1 MTPDINLHHEIPQEV
16 KDAALFLGN
25 YFKKQNIDNWALYD
39 VSSRKA
45 SLDAYKMGYNSGL
58 SVAISLAGECEE
70 SETLICGL
78 EESKYKI

>member
-25 YFKKQNIDNWALYD
+25 YFKQQGIDNWTLYD
-39 VSSRKA
+39 VSSRNA
-45 SLDAYKMGYNSGL
+45 YVAGYKMGYDSGL
-58 SVAISLAGECEE
+58 SVAISLAEECEE

-78 EESKYKI
+78 GEGKYKI